1 MSFPFAC
8 SAARLSRLRLAPSF
22 SHGILSAVLALAF
35 TLALTAA
42 CDDAAGPSDALF
54 VVTVSGETFRV
65 RATDPVAIAA
75 LQARLGEGRT
85 GVINGQLV
93 AGDGGFNQPWNW
105 HLDPATVD
113 VPDLAIEV
121 CDGRPSMVEADLTYW
136 IGTVGRFC
144 PWGAMVTS
152 RVQ

>member
-1 MSFPFAC
+1 MYFPFAASAPPLRRPLRARAFSRGIR
-8 SAARLSRLRLAPSF
+8 SAAT
-22 SHGILSAVLALAF
+22 ALAC
-35 TLALTAA
+35 TVLLVSA
-42 CDDAAGPSDALF
+42 CDDSVGPSEALF

-65 RATDPVAIAA
+65 RATDALVVAA
-75 LQARLGEGRT
+75 LQARLAEGRT

-113 VPDLAIEV
+113 VPDLAVEV

-136 IGTVGRFC
+136 IGTVGQFC
-144 PWGAMVTS
+144 PWGATVTS